1 MVIVLA
7 LAAAVAY
14 AVAMVLQRRTAR
26 DVDPALSLRPSLV
39 TTLARRRAWQLGLAV
54 NGVAFVLR
62 AGALARGSLVLVQ
75 PLVLSGLVFAL
86 LLDSDGERGPRELAA
101 AGALVAGLSLFL
113 ISAAPSTGVTSP
125 P

>member
-7 LAAAVAY
+7 LGAAVTY
-14 AVAMVLQRRTAR
+14 ALAMVLQRRTAR

-75 PLVLSGLVFAL
+75 PLVLSGL
-86 LLDSDGERGPRELAA
+86 AA
-101 AGALVAGLSLFL
+101 RRCGVHPASTARSIASASSSETACSRLSR
-113 ISAAPSTGVTSP
+113 AR
-125 P
+125 